1 MDIQSHVR
9 KRKRS
14 KDISRI
20 DNISSNSSLSSQV
33 KNLCMNF
40 DEKSVIYDHH
50 QYKKQKKKNYQRLFC
65 LLPCQCIIITAMI
78 IGVLVIAL
86 IFGIMFIIS
95 NCKVKRLYM

>member
-1 MDIQSHVR
+1 M
-9 KRKRS
+9 
-14 KDISRI
+14 
-20 DNISSNSSLSSQV
+20 NS
-33 KNLCMNF
+33 
-40 DEKSVIYDHH
+40 DEKGVTYDHH